1 MISISHYT
9 WSKKEIGD
17 FMKERILNLLKNI
30 HEAKELIEINDLLGL
45 TTTAEYKELQDV
57 MNELVEE
64 YVVFL
69 TKKGKYILLKNC
81 PGLKVGKLSVNKKGF
96 GFLLL
101 EQEDDIYIDAKN
113 MNNAIHDDV
122 VLVETFLSGV
132 RKEAKVIRIIKRD
145 IHNLVG
151 EVIFS
156 DNNKYYLNI
165 DDDKRDLVI
174 ELVPESCKDVVEG
187 HKVLVKI
194 VKELNKRKYLG
205 EVIKI
210 IGHINDPGTDILA
223 IAYKHEIYE
232 DFGPGVDEEL
242 EKIPNEVAEKELENR
257 RDLTNECIFTIDG
270 DDTKDIDDAIG
281 IRMLENGNYELGVHI
296 ADVSHYVK
304 PNTALGDSAYE
315 RGTSS
320 YLADTVIPMIP
331 HKLSNGICSLNEGVI
346 RLTMSCVMEIDK
358 KGKVVNYDIFQS
370 YIKSKKKMTYKK
382 VNDIICRGIVA
393 PGYEEYVDKLNMMND
408 LSRILRKEKINR
420 GYMDF
425 DLDEAKIVQDETG
438 KAIDVVKRVRENGE
452 KLIEDFM
459 IAANETVASHIYQM
473 DLPFVYR
480 VHDNPKAEKVEEF
493 MNLVKL
499 MGYKLIGRQNEYSPK
514 SMQGFLDQLHDKPEF
529 EILSSLLLRSMRKA
543 QYSSE
548 NIGHFSLASK
558 AYTHFTSPIRRFPD
572 LQVHRLLKKYLVDN
586 DMSMTTIQSLQGELV
601 EITQHS
607 SEREVAAIEAERDVL
622 DMKMAEYME
631 DHIGEEYDGM
641 ITSITNF
648 GFFVELPNL
657 IEGLVHVQTLKGD
670 YFTYVPEL
678 LSLIGKSTKKAYRL
692 GDKVRVKCVAASK
705 ANSMIDFE
713 LVKVDENNGNKEQE
727 S

>member
-1 MISISHYT
+1 MV
-9 WSKKEIGD
+9 KD
-17 FMKERILNLLKNI
+17 MKERILNLMKDI
-30 HEAKELIEINDLLGL
+30 HEAKELMEINDLLGL
-45 TTTAEYKELQDV
+45 VTAAEYKELQDA

-64 YVVFL
+64 YTVFL

-96 GFLLL
+96 GFLCL
-101 EQEDDIYIDAKN
+101 EKEDDIYIDAKN
-113 MNNAIHDDV
+113 MNGAIHDDV
-122 VLVETFLSGV
+122 VLVEVFVKGV
-132 RKEAKVIRIIKRD
+132 RKEARVIRIVKRD

-151 EVIFS
+151 EVLFT
-156 DNNKYYLNI
+156 DNNKFYLNI

-174 ELVPESCKDVVEG
+174 ELTPESCRDVVEG
-187 HKVLVKI
+187 HKVLVKVI
-194 VKELNKRKYLG
+194 KELNKRKYLG
-205 EVIKI
+205 EVVKI

-223 IAYKHEIYE
+223 IAYKHGIYE
-232 DFGPGVDEEL
+232 DFGPEVEKEL
-242 EKIPNEVAEKELENR
+242 ESIPNEVSEKELEGR
-257 RDLTNECIFTIDG
+257 RDLTNEVIFTIDG
-270 DDTKDIDDAIG
+270 DDTKDIDDAIS
-281 IRMLENGNYELGVHI
+281 IKKLDNGNYELGVHI
-296 ADVSHYVK
+296 ADVSNYVK
-304 PNTALGDSAYE
+304 PNTALGDAAYE

-346 RLTMSCVMEIDK
+346 RLTMSCVMEINE
-358 KGKVVNYDIFQS
+358 KGKVVDYDIFTS
-370 YIKSKKKMTYKK
+370 YIKSRKKMTYKK
-382 VNDIICRGIVA
+382 VNDVICRGIVA
-393 PGYEEYVDKLNMMND
+393 PGYEEYADKLHLMNE
-408 LSRILRKEKINR
+408 LSKILRKEKISR

-425 DLDEAKIVQDETG
+425 DLDEAKVVQDENG
-438 KAIDVVKRVRENGE
+438 KAIDIIKRTRENGE

-459 IAANETVASHIYQM
+459 IVANETVASHIYQM

-480 VHDNPKAEKVEEF
+480 VHDTPKTEKVEDF

-499 MGYKLIGRQNEYSPK
+499 MGYKLVGRHNEYSPK
-514 SMQGFLDQLHDKPEF
+514 AMQGFLEQLHDKPEF

-572 LQVHRLLKKYLVDN
+572 LQVHRLLKKYLVEN
-586 DMSMTTIQSLQGELV
+586 DMSMTTIQTLSSELV
-601 EITQHS
+601 EITRHS
-607 SEREVAAIEAERDVL
+607 SEREVAAVEAERDVL

-631 DHIGEEYDGM
+631 DHIGEEFDGI
-641 ITSITNF
+641 ITTITNF

-678 LSLIGKSTKKAYRL
+678 LSMIGKSTKKTYRL
-692 GDKVRVKCVAASK
+692 GDKVRVKCVSASK
-705 ANSMIDFE
+705 ENSMIDFE

>member
-1 MISISHYT
+1 MV
-9 WSKKEIGD
+9 KD
-17 FMKERILNLLKNI
+17 MKERILNLMKDI
-30 HEAKELIEINDLLGL
+30 HEAKELMEINDLLGL
-45 TTTAEYKELQDV
+45 VTTAEYKELQDV
-57 MNELVEE
+57 MNTLVEE
-64 YVVFL
+64 YTVFL

-81 PGLKVGKLSVNKKGF
+81 PGLKVGRLSVNKKGF
-96 GFLLL
+96 GFLCL
-101 EQEDDIYIDAKN
+101 EMEDDIYIDAKN
-113 MNNAIHDDV
+113 MNGAIHDDV
-122 VLVETFLSGV
+122 VLVEVFVKGV
-132 RKEAKVIRIIKRD
+132 RKEARVIRIVKRD

-151 EVIFS
+151 EVLFT
-156 DNNKYYLNI
+156 DNNKFYLNI

-174 ELVPESCKDVVEG
+174 ELTPESCRDVVEG
-187 HKVLVKI
+187 HKVLVKVI
-194 VKELNKRKYLG
+194 KELNKRKYLG
-205 EVIKI
+205 EVVKI

-223 IAYKHEIYE
+223 IAYKHGIYE
-232 DFGPGVDEEL
+232 DFGSEVEKEL
-242 EKIPNEVAEKELENR
+242 ESIPNEVSEKELEGR
-257 RDLTNECIFTIDG
+257 RDLTNEVIFTIDG
-270 DDTKDIDDAIG
+270 DDTKDIDDAIS
-281 IRMLENGNYELGVHI
+281 IKKLDNGNYELGVHI
-296 ADVSHYVK
+296 ADVSNYVK
-304 PNTALGDSAYE
+304 PNTALGDAAYE

-346 RLTMSCVMEIDK
+346 RLTMSCVMEINE
-358 KGKVVNYDIFQS
+358 KGKVVDYDIFTS
-370 YIKSKKKMTYKK
+370 YIKSRKKMTYKK
-382 VNDIICRGIVA
+382 VNDVICRGIVA
-393 PGYEEYVDKLNMMND
+393 PGYEEYADKLHLMNE
-408 LSRILRKEKINR
+408 LSKILRKEKISR

-425 DLDEAKIVQDETG
+425 DLDEAKVVQDETG
-438 KAIDVVKRVRENGE
+438 KAIDVIKRTRENGE

-480 VHDNPKAEKVEEF
+480 VHDTPKTEKVDEF

-499 MGYKLIGRQNEYSPK
+499 MGYKLVGRHNEYSPK
-514 SMQGFLDQLHDKPEF
+514 AMQGFLDQLHDKPEF

-572 LQVHRLLKKYLVDN
+572 LQVHRLLKKYLVEN
-586 DMSMTTIQSLQGELV
+586 DMSMTTIQSLSSELV
-601 EITQHS
+601 EITRHS
-607 SEREVAAIEAERDVL
+607 SEREVAAVDAERDVL

-631 DHIGEEYDGM
+631 DHIGEEFDGI
-641 ITSITNF
+641 ITTITNF

-657 IEGLVHVQTLKGD
+657 VEGLVHVQTLKGD

-678 LSLIGKSTKKAYRL
+678 LSMIGKSTKKTYRL
-692 GDKVRVKCVAASK
+692 GDKVRVKCVSASK
-705 ANSMIDFE
+705 ENSMIDFE

>member
-1 MISISHYT
+1 MV
-9 WSKKEIGD
+9 KD
-17 FMKERILNLLKNI
+17 MKERILNLMKDI
-30 HEAKELIEINDLLGL
+30 HEAKELMEINDLLGL
-45 TTTAEYKELQDV
+45 VTAAEYKELQDV

-64 YVVFL
+64 YTVFL

-96 GFLLL
+96 GFLCL
-101 EQEDDIYIDAKN
+101 EMEDDIYIDAKN
-113 MNNAIHDDV
+113 MNGAIHDDV
-122 VLVETFLSGV
+122 VLVEVFVKGV
-132 RKEAKVIRIIKRD
+132 RKEARVIRIVKRD

-151 EVIFS
+151 EVLFT
-156 DNNKYYLNI
+156 DNNKFYLNI

-174 ELVPESCKDVVEG
+174 ELTPESCRDVVEG
-187 HKVLVKI
+187 HKVLVKVI
-194 VKELNKRKYLG
+194 KELNKRKYLG
-205 EVIKI
+205 EVVKI

-223 IAYKHEIYE
+223 IAYKHGIYE
-232 DFGPGVDEEL
+232 DFGPEVEKEL
-242 EKIPNEVAEKELENR
+242 ESIPNEVSEKELEGR
-257 RDLTNECIFTIDG
+257 RDLTNEVIFTIDG
-270 DDTKDIDDAIG
+270 DDTKDIDDAIS
-281 IRMLENGNYELGVHI
+281 IKKLDNGNYELGVHI
-296 ADVSHYVK
+296 ADVSNYVK
-304 PNTALGDSAYE
+304 PNTALGDAAYE

-346 RLTMSCVMEIDK
+346 RLTMSCVMEINE
-358 KGKVVNYDIFQS
+358 KGKVVDYDIFTS
-370 YIKSKKKMTYKK
+370 YIKSRKKMTYKK
-382 VNDIICRGIVA
+382 VNDVICRGIVA
-393 PGYEEYVDKLNMMND
+393 PGYEEYADKLHLMD
-408 LSRILRKEKINR
+408 ELSKILRKEKISR

-425 DLDEAKIVQDETG
+425 DLDEAKVVQDETG
-438 KAIDVVKRVRENGE
+438 KAIDIIKRTRENGE

-480 VHDNPKAEKVEEF
+480 VHDTPKTEKVDDF

-499 MGYKLIGRQNEYSPK
+499 MGYKLVGRHNEYSPK
-514 SMQGFLDQLHDKPEF
+514 AMQGFLDQLHDKPEF

-572 LQVHRLLKKYLVDN
+572 LQVHRLLKKYLVEN
-586 DMSMTTIQSLQGELV
+586 DMSMTTIQTLSTELV
-601 EITQHS
+601 EITRHS
-607 SEREVAAIEAERDVL
+607 SEREVAAVEAERDVL

-631 DHIGEEYDGM
+631 DHIGEEFDGI
-641 ITSITNF
+641 ITTITNF

-657 IEGLVHVQTLKGD
+657 VEGLVHVQTLKGD

-678 LSLIGKSTKKAYRL
+678 LSMIGKSTKKTYRL
-692 GDKVRVKCVAASK
+692 GDKVRVKCVSASK
-705 ANSMIDFE
+705 ENSMIDFE

>member
-1 MISISHYT
+1 MVKS
-9 WSKKEIGD
+9 
-17 FMKERILNLLKNI
+17 MKEKILKLMKDI

-45 TTTAEYKELQDV
+45 TTPAEYKELQDV

-64 YVVFL
+64 YTIFY

-96 GFLLL
+96 GFLCL
-101 EQEDDIYIDAKN
+101 EMEDDIYIDAKN
-113 MNNAIHDDV
+113 MNGAIHDDV
-122 VLVETFLSGV
+122 VLVEVFIHGV
-132 RKEAKVIRIIKRD
+132 RKEARVIRIVKRD

-151 EVIFS
+151 EVLFT

-174 ELVPESCKDVVEG
+174 ELTPESCKDVVEG
-187 HKVLVKI
+187 HKVLVKVI
-194 VKELNKRKYLG
+194 KELNKRKYLG
-205 EVIKI
+205 EVVRI

-223 IAYKHEIYE
+223 IAYKHGIYE
-232 DFGPGVDEEL
+232 DFGPEVEKEL
-242 EKIPNEVAEKELENR
+242 ESIPNEVNEKELEGR
-257 RDLTNECIFTIDG
+257 RDLTNEVIFTIDG
-270 DDTKDIDDAIG
+270 DDTKDIDDAIS
-281 IRMLENGNYELGVHI
+281 IKKLDNGNYELGVHI
-296 ADVSHYVK
+296 ADVSNYVK
-304 PNTALGDSAYE
+304 PNTALGDAAYE

-346 RLTMSCVMEIDK
+346 RLTMSCVMEINE
-358 KGKVVNYDIFQS
+358 KGKVVNYDIFTS
-370 YIKSKKKMTYKK
+370 YIKSRKKMTYKK
-382 VNDIICRGIVA
+382 VNDVIVRGIVA
-393 PGYEEYVDKLNMMND
+393 PGYEEFADKLHLMND
-408 LSRILRKEKINR
+408 LSKILRKEKISR

-438 KAIDVVKRVRENGE
+438 KAIDVIKRVRENGE

-459 IAANETVASHIYQM
+459 IAANETVANHIYQM

-480 VHDNPKAEKVEEF
+480 VHDTPKPEKVDDF

-499 MGYKLIGRQNEYSPK
+499 MGYKLVGRYNEYSPK
-514 SMQGFLDQLHDKPEF
+514 AMQGFLDQLHDKPEF

-572 LQVHRLLKKYLVDN
+572 LQVHRLLKKYLVEN
-586 DMSMTTIQSLQGELV
+586 DMSMTTIQSLSSELV
-601 EITQHS
+601 EITRHS
-607 SEREVAAIEAERDVL
+607 SEREVAAVDAERDVL

-631 DHIGEEYDGM
+631 DHIGEEFDGI
-641 ITSITNF
+641 ITTITNF

-657 IEGLVHVQTLKGD
+657 VEGLVHVQTLKGD

-678 LSLIGKSTKKAYRL
+678 LSMIGKSTKKTYRL
-692 GDKVRVKCVAASK
+692 GDKVRVKCVSASK
-705 ANSMIDFE
+705 ENSMIDFE

>member
-1 MISISHYT
+1 MV
-9 WSKKEIGD
+9 KD
-17 FMKERILNLLKNI
+17 MKERILNLMKDI
-30 HEAKELIEINDLLGL
+30 HEAKELMEINDLLGL
-45 TTTAEYKELQDV
+45 VTTAEYKELQDV
-57 MNELVEE
+57 MNTLVEE
-64 YVVFL
+64 YTVFL

-81 PGLKVGKLSVNKKGF
+81 PGLKVGRLSVNKKGF
-96 GFLLL
+96 GFLCL
-101 EQEDDIYIDAKN
+101 EMEDDIYIDAKN
-113 MNNAIHDDV
+113 MNGAIHDDV
-122 VLVETFLSGV
+122 VLVEVFVKGV
-132 RKEAKVIRIIKRD
+132 RKEARVIRIVKRD

-151 EVIFS
+151 EVLFT
-156 DNNKYYLNI
+156 DNNKFYLNI

-174 ELVPESCKDVVEG
+174 ELTPESCRDVVEG
-187 HKVLVKI
+187 HKVLVKVI
-194 VKELNKRKYLG
+194 KELNKRKYLG
-205 EVIKI
+205 EVVKI

-223 IAYKHEIYE
+223 IAYKHGIYE
-232 DFGPGVDEEL
+232 DFGPEVEKEL
-242 EKIPNEVAEKELENR
+242 ESIPNEVNEKELEGR
-257 RDLTNECIFTIDG
+257 RDLTNEVIFTIDG
-270 DDTKDIDDAIG
+270 DDTKDIDDAIS
-281 IRMLENGNYELGVHI
+281 IKKLDNGNYELGVHI
-296 ADVSHYVK
+296 ADVSNYVK
-304 PNTALGDSAYE
+304 PNTALGDAAYE

-346 RLTMSCVMEIDK
+346 RLTMSCVMEINE
-358 KGKVVNYDIFQS
+358 KGKVVDYDIFTS
-370 YIKSKKKMTYKK
+370 YIKSRKKMTYKK
-382 VNDIICRGIVA
+382 VNDVICRGIVA
-393 PGYEEYVDKLNMMND
+393 PGYEEYADKLHLMNE
-408 LSRILRKEKINR
+408 LSKILRKEKISR

-425 DLDEAKIVQDETG
+425 DLDEAKVVQDETG
-438 KAIDVVKRVRENGE
+438 KAIDVIKRTRENGE

-480 VHDNPKAEKVEEF
+480 VHDTPKTEKVDEF

-499 MGYKLIGRQNEYSPK
+499 MGYKLVGRHNEYSPK
-514 SMQGFLDQLHDKPEF
+514 AMQGFLDQLHDKPEF

-572 LQVHRLLKKYLVDN
+572 LQVHRLLKKYLVEN
-586 DMSMTTIQSLQGELV
+586 DMSMTTIQSLSSELV
-601 EITQHS
+601 EITRHS
-607 SEREVAAIEAERDVL
+607 SEREVAAVDAERDVL

-631 DHIGEEYDGM
+631 DHIGEEFDGI
-641 ITSITNF
+641 ITTITNF

-657 IEGLVHVQTLKGD
+657 VEGLVHVQTLKGD

-678 LSLIGKSTKKAYRL
+678 LSMIGKSTKKTYRL
-692 GDKVRVKCVAASK
+692 GDKVRVKCVSASK
-705 ANSMIDFE
+705 ENSMIDFE